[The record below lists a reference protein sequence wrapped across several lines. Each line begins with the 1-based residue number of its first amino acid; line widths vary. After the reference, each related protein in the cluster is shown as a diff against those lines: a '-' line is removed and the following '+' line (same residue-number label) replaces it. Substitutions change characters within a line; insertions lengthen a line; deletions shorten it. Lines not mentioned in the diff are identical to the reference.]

1 MKRLVCSCLWLAIVN
16 LCAAQSPLPEFGEIT
31 TAEQSLTECSFDKE
45 ADAMIIFDEASA
57 DNNDQHN
64 LIVNRRI
71 RLKILKPKGNQHGDI
86 SIRYYHKDDL
96 EYINGIEAY
105 TCNYHNNLPDIKK
118 VPPSAIYRQK
128 INDRLSVVRIPMP
141 DVQPGSIIEYKYT
154 TTKKYYSWL
163 DDWYFQSELPTLH
176 SRFSLVVMPNY
187 AFSYRVR
194 KSELLPIDIKHEKN
208 SGRIYFGMDSI
219 AGLRDEPYMDAEK
232 DYLQHVEFQ
241 LSGYQ
246 GTFGGTTKTR
256 TNWEEVIR
264 ELMFHQVFGLQL
276 NKHIPVGSEWENTI
290 KSISSPY
297 EKMASIYNFVF
308 KNFNWSGIGGFT
320 SENGVKDTWEKRKG
334 NSGDIN
340 LMLINLLMESGLEA
354 YPLLVSTRGHG
365 KVNSE
370 IPFMDQFNRVMAYV
384 VIGDKKYVLDA
395 TGPYTPPF
403 MIPFSVINTNA
414 LIVHRKKGGII
425 TLTETEKQDRN
436 LVNIMASI
444 DENGNM
450 KGEALIQSYDYARLN
465 RLGAWERDK
474 DRFKEEYYTSYQ
486 PGLTVDS
493 LIVKNTDNDSL
504 PFGQRFNFF
513 IPPTASGDYKLIN
526 LNLFSGITK
535 NPFISDIR
543 FTNID
548 YGCLQS
554 YTVVENITLPPSMK
568 LETVPKNIRLIMPDT
583 SIALSRYIQVKDNI
597 LNVKYAIT
605 TSRSVFTAEDYEY
618 VKNFYKKMAE
628 IMNEQ
633 IVLKKE
639 N

>member
-1 MKRLVCSCLWLAIVN
+1 
-16 LCAAQSPLPEFGEIT
+16 
-31 TAEQSLTECSFDKE
+31 
-45 ADAMIIFDEASA
+45 
-57 DNNDQHN
+57 
-64 LIVNRRI
+64 
-71 RLKILKPKGNQHGDI
+71 
-86 SIRYYHKDDL
+86 
-96 EYINGIEAY
+96 
-105 TCNYHNNLPDIKK
+105 
-118 VPPSAIYRQK
+118 
-128 INDRLSVVRIPMP
+128 
-141 DVQPGSIIEYKYT
+141 
-154 TTKKYYSWL
+154 
-163 DDWYFQSELPTLH
+163 
-176 SRFSLVVMPNY
+176 
-187 AFSYRVR
+187 
-194 KSELLPIDIKHEKN
+194 
-208 SGRIYFGMDSI
+208 
-219 AGLRDEPYMDAEK
+219 
-232 DYLQHVEFQ
+232 
-241 LSGYQ
+241 
-246 GTFGGTTKTR
+246 
-256 TNWEEVIR
+256 
-264 ELMFHQVFGLQL
+264 
-276 NKHIPVGSEWENTI
+276 
-290 KSISSPY
+290 
-297 EKMASIYNFVF
+297 
-308 KNFNWSGIGGFT
+308 
-320 SENGVKDTWEKRKG
+320 
-334 NSGDIN
+334 
-340 LMLINLLMESGLEA
+340 
-354 YPLLVSTRGHG
+354 
-365 KVNSE
+365 
-370 IPFMDQFNRVMAYV
+370 
-384 VIGDKKYVLDA
+384 
-395 TGPYTPPF
+395 
-403 MIPFSVINTNA
+403 MIPFPVINTNA

-465 RLGAWERDK
+465 RLRAWGRDK

-493 LIVKNTDNDSL
+493 LVMTNTANDSL

-513 IPPTASGDYKLIN
+513 IPPTTSGDYKLIN

-568 LETVPKNIRLIMPDT
+568 LETLPKNIRLIMPDT